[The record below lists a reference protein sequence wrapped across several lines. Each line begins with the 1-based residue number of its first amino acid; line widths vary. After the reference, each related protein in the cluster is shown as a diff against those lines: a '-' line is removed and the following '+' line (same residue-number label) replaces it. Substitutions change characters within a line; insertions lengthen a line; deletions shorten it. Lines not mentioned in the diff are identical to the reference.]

1 MTSIVYRPTTEEP
14 RFAVR
19 RGADRGTVHPVCRAH
34 LKLTGGGRVLLLLS
48 GLLFAVGSFLLV
60 LDLCYSEGGH
70 EVRGT
75 ALTMMGSSLVM
86 GFCGLCP
93 APTERRQVIRS
104 ADGFLDQPYVL
115 RFYERA
121 YTETNALGEWRTP
134 YASLYKLVETDG
146 LLLLYH
152 NKTRAD
158 ILEKA
163 GFTKGAPEELTG
175 YLRDVCGISYKRI
188 KSQ

>member
-1 MTSIVYRPTTEEP
+1 
-14 RFAVR
+14 
-19 RGADRGTVHPVCRAH
+19 
-34 LKLTGGGRVLLLLS
+34 
-48 GLLFAVGSFLLV
+48 
-60 LDLCYSEGGH
+60 
-70 EVRGT
+70 
-75 ALTMMGSSLVM
+75 M
-86 GFCGLCP
+86 GFVAYVLP
-93 APTERRQVIRS
+93 RQNARQVIRS

-175 YLRDVCGISYKRI
+175 YLRDVLSLIHI
-188 KSQ
+188 